1 MHAGGGA
8 VNIIIA
14 KYQYFLFIVEG
25 GYDRNCFGHI
35 LHQIRIMEIRQL
47 RAEESPALRKSSIPA
62 VPIFC
67 K

>member
-1 MHAGGGA
+1 
-8 VNIIIA
+8 
-14 KYQYFLFIVEG
+14 
-25 GYDRNCFGHI
+25 
-35 LHQIRIMEIRQL
+35 MEIRQL